1 MSHDEFKKV
10 NSSPAPEAKK
20 PNLRAAFRNLEPMLA
35 KAKKMLSEL
44 PLRPITDKY
53 TLEQVMVRFATS
65 EELQRIVMRCFKGRI
80 IVDTLPVRAGMTP
93 AVVGKVKILT
103 PEGYITLPGSVGSHE
118 FGLGSV
124 DVGSKQMLSAE
135 SKSIRRTL
143 RELGLRAEYEEYDD
157 FDNRQNSSSDA
168 SSKLTKDDIDDNIE
182 VDDIEVDDIEVDD
195 IEVNDI
201 EVDDIELDDSVTKNV
216 DDQKEGSIPSVP
228 DDAFDLD
235 EQVENDSGN
244 SKTKSAKAKTVATK
258 QKTATAS
265 RSKSSGRKT
274 TAKGAKINA
283 SSAKKKA
290 DAEKKA
296 IELSIPKKE
305 RTVKVDR
312 EHKQWPDVNS
322 LRYSHE
328 LLDAL
333 NAVRE
338 DLALTVEVM
347 AKSFFGEDHS
357 ASRRLSSYTTVE
369 LEKMFQFYIIQ
380 KAK

>member
-1 MSHDEFKKV
+1 MSHDEFKRV

-20 PNLRAAFRNLEPMLA
+20 PNLRLAFRELEPMLA
-35 KAKKMLSEL
+35 KAKTMLSEL

-80 IVDTLPVRAGMTP
+80 VVDTLPVRAGMTP

-103 PEGYITLPGSVGSHE
+103 SEGYITLPGSVGSHE
-118 FGLGSV
+118 FGLGAV

-157 FDNRQNSSSDA
+157 FDNRQNSSSDVSPKQA
-168 SSKLTKDDIDDNIE
+168 KDEVDDIE

-195 IEVNDI
+195 IEVDDI
-201 EVDDIELDDSVTKNV
+201 EVDDSITESV
-216 DDQKEGSIPSVP
+216 DDKKEDELPSVP

-235 EQVENDSGN
+235 EQTENDSGN
-244 SKTKSAKAKTVATK
+244 SKTKSVKAKTVATK
-258 QKTATAS
+258 PKTTTAS
-265 RSKSSGRKT
+265 RSKSGGRKT
-274 TAKGAKINA
+274 AAKGAKANA
-283 SSAKKKA
+283 SNSKKKA

-305 RTVKVDR
+305 RTVKVER
-312 EHKQWPDVNS
+312 EHKKWPDVNS

-333 NAVRE
+333 NSVRE
-338 DLALTVEVM
+338 DLQLTVEVM
-347 AKSFFGEDHS
+347 AKSFFGEGHS